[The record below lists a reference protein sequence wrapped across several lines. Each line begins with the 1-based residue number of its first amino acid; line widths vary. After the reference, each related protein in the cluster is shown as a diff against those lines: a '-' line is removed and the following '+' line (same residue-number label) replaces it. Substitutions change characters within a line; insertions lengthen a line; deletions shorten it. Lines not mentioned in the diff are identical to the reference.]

1 MGALPRLVWQPSLLD
16 SSAPPA
22 IDERFA
28 ALERTY
34 LDPSAWFDLAP
45 AWVTSSDALFAA
57 LLEEVA
63 WDQRRRHL
71 YDRDVLERRLTT
83 MWRAEDGGTLRPL
96 LLERM
101 LSVLSER
108 YDVAFDSVGL
118 NLYRDG
124 ADSVAWHGDRIA
136 ADIVDP
142 TVALVSVGEPRA
154 FMLRRK
160 GGGTAR
166 RLRLGRGDLLV
177 MGGTSQRTWEHSVPK
192 VARAGPRISIA
203 FRHGLRLGG
212 GYSQPHATDA
222 ASEPSASP
230 PS

>member
-22 IDERFA
+22 IDESFA

-45 AWVTSSDALFAA
+45 AWVSSSDALFAA
-57 LLEEVA
+57 LLEEAA

-71 YDRDVLERRLTT
+71 YDRTVLEPRLTA
-83 MWRAEDGGTLRPL
+83 MWRAEDGGTLRPPL
-96 LLERM
+96 LQRM
-101 LSVLSER
+101 LAVLSER

-136 ADIVDP
+136 EDIVDP
-142 TVALVSVGEPRA
+142 IVALVSVGEPRA
-154 FMLRRK
+154 FLLRPK

-203 FRHGLRLGG
+203 FRHGLRL
-212 GYSQPHATDA
+212 A
-222 ASEPSASP
+222 AYVRQQGPEGAAERP
-230 PS
+230 PSPTS